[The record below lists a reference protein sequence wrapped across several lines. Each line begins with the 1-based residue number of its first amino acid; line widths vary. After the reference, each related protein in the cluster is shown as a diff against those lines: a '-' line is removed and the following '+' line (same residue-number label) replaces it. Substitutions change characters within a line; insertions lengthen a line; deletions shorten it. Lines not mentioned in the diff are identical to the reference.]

1 VGGVKQS
8 VSRVFGVEL
17 VGEALGRRRRG
28 WDIEK
33 KLM

>member
-8 VSRVFGVEL
+8 VSRAFGVGF
-17 VGEALGRRRRG
+17 VGEVLGRRRGG

-33 KLM
+33 KFV